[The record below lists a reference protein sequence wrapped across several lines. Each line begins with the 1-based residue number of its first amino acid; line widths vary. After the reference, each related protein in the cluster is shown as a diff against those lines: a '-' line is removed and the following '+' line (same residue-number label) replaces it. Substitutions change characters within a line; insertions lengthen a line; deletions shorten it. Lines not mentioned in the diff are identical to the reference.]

1 MFSSFVF
8 LLSVTLVRFS
18 APLVGVVASTGG
30 MLRVGSGRGRGK
42 VVWLFSSSCGA
53 PVAGDKV

>member
-18 APLVGVVASTGG
+18 APLVGVVASTGAL
-30 MLRVGSGRGRGK
+30 LRVGSGRGS
-42 VVWLFSSSCGA
+42 W
-53 PVAGDKV
+53 